1 MGRGQEAA
9 EGCRNSAWGG
19 LWGGDGRF
27 RPAQAWPGV
36 GGPAR
41 GCCRPRRT
49 LRPALRSRRPGGP
62 ARPPESLPRA
72 CDAECWARAPSPCFR
87 PRGLPLPEPRPPRP
101 WPCAVRPGPEE
112 VAAAAAA
119 ASRPHAGRPPASLL
133 RHRPPGL
140 SSQPASPRSLLAGPR
155 RSVRRRAAAV
165 SARTVHTASWEPAQ
179 AREASWRQRGR
190 TAPPAAR
197 RGERQA
203 PASPAPPHP
212 APPRG
217 PAVPRP
223 PAYRRCPIPRP
234 IDLLIP

>member
-19 LWGGDGRF
+19 LRGGDGRF

-72 CDAECWARAPSPCFR
+72 CDAECGPGPQVRAFVRAGCPYRSRGRLGHGPELSGPARRKSP
-87 PRGLPLPEPRPPRP
+87 PPLPLRGPTQAGPRP
-101 WPCAVRPGPEE
+101 
-112 VAAAAAA
+112 
-119 ASRPHAGRPPASLL
+119 LL

-140 SSQPASPRSLLAGPR
+140 SSPPASPRSLLAGPR

-223 PAYRRCPIPRP
+223 LAYRRFPIPRP
-234 IDLLIP
+234 IDLPIR